1 VQGGARGK
9 GEREEAEEVL
19 IDEEELRATGNGTA
33 PRLHGGDA
41 CGEGVGGTGE

>member
-1 VQGGARGK
+1 
-9 GEREEAEEVL
+9 VL
-19 IDEEELRATGNGTA
+19 IDDEELRATGNGAA